1 LKAEFDRLKAKG
13 YTNEA
18 FHKYINNANTKKIF
32 TSDELKILHS
42 MWCGDHSEGEEINIS
57 IDDDTVT
64 MTSEINLEDMDKN
77 ELDEYA
83 INTWGIDLDK
93 RFKKE
98 TMLEELQDEL
108 KKQNEE

>member
-1 LKAEFDRLKAKG
+1 
-13 YTNEA
+13 
-18 FHKYINNANTKKIF
+18 
-32 TSDELKILHS
+32 

>member
-1 LKAEFDRLKAKG
+1 MKAEFDRLKEKG
-13 YTNEA
+13 YTDEA

-64 MTSEINLEDMDKN
+64 MTSNIDLDSLNKD

-83 INTWGIDLDK
+83 INTHGIDLDK

>member
-1 LKAEFDRLKAKG
+1 MKAEFDRLKEKG
-13 YTNEA
+13 YTDEA
-18 FHKYINNANTKKIF
+18 FHKYINNSNTKKIF

-64 MTSEINLEDMDKN
+64 MTSNIDLDSLNKD

-83 INTWGIDLDK
+83 INTHGIDLDK